1 MSFFE
6 KANSTRFRSWKKN
19 CFYWLSV
26 NGKLTVYRLVQK
38 FFFTKEKFDAK
49 NFTLSS
55 WKHSSMKI
63 LYCNVS
69 CDFRPIRCKNHLM
82 QLTFFIFYYSSGKTC
97 NTFIHVSFFA
107 AVCTALYHCV
117 PFFCQ
122 STDVSVQLEALDIL
136 GDLLSRFGGK

>member
-1 MSFFE
+1 
-6 KANSTRFRSWKKN
+6 
-19 CFYWLSV
+19 
-26 NGKLTVYRLVQK
+26 
-38 FFFTKEKFDAK
+38 
-49 NFTLSS
+49 
-55 WKHSSMKI
+55 
-63 LYCNVS
+63 
-69 CDFRPIRCKNHLM
+69 M
-82 QLTFFIFYYSSGKTC
+82 QLTFFIFYYSSGKTW